1 MKYMR
6 EDKNIEKMKEYIKSL
21 FFTCVF
27 LDNMAYNNQNC
38 GGRLRTTPKR
48 VGCV

>member
-27 LDNMAYNNQNC
+27 LDNMA
-38 GGRLRTTPKR
+38 
-48 VGCV
+48 